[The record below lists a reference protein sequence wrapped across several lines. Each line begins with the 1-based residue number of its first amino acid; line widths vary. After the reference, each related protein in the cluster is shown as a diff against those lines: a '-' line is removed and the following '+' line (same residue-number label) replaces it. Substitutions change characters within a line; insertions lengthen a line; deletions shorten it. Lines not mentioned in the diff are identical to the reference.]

1 MSYRIGRMGSEHTAK
16 SFPVCENKHR
26 VIHRN
31 TFMKE
36 TARQERRTR
45 DVGVEMVDVGVEMVD
60 VGVEMVPAKGER
72 ENGSRMD
79 RPL

>member
-45 DVGVEMVDVGVEMVD
+45 DVGVEMVDVGVEMV
-60 VGVEMVPAKGER
+60 PTKGER
-72 ENGSRMD
+72 ETGSRMD